1 MLNRSGAGKKPRKPR
16 TVLTAGVALLL
27 FCALSSSAQAA
38 TGEFEYTRADGMGHI
53 TFLNPDDACRTMS
66 GGGAKD
72 ISNRTDTVASIYKFD
87 DCRSE
92 GFIATVGARGGTWPP
107 NPTLTV
113 AHAVKFG

>member
-1 MLNRSGAGKKPRKPR
+1 MINTSGTGNGRGSRAA
-16 TVLTAGVALLL
+16 LTAGVALLL
-27 FCALSSSAQAA
+27 CCAMSSSAQAA
-38 TGEFEYTRADGMGHI
+38 SGEFEYTRADGMGHI
-53 TFLNPDDACRTMS
+53 TLLNPDNACRTLS

-87 DCRSE
+87 DCRAE
-92 GFIATVGARGGTWPP
+92 GVIATVNARGGTWPP